1 MRPRQMPRN
10 FNYAFQNRLTF
21 FLASMR
27 PRQMPRNFHLCFNY
41 SKFSLCCFNEAAADA
56 AEFLLVADQLAPV
69 GLASMRPRQMPRNF
83 GGRVAVLPR
92 EDRASMR
99 PRQMPRNFI
108 TQRYAIRPAELLQ

>member
-1 MRPRQMPRN
+1 MPRN
-10 FNYAFQNRLTF
+10 FSVRS
-21 FLASMR
+21 SMPS
-27 PRQMPRNFHLCFNY
+27 PRRK
-41 SKFSLCCFNEAAADA
+41 SFNEAAADA
-56 AEFLLVADQLAPV
+56 AEFSLVADQLAPV